1 MQTLDY
7 QRNSKGGGKSLG
19 SNWKV
24 FFFTEVFTEIQRGK
38 RLKKAD
44 HTEGETP
51 YVSSTAFNNGVDGFI
66 GNESSVRI
74 FGDCLTIANSGS
86 VGSAFFHRYVFVAS
100 DHVTKLKREG
110 LDKYAYLFLIPLV
123 SRLSEKYSFN
133 REINDERIKRE
144 KLLLPV
150 NEHGDI
156 DFEFMSTFMQNV
168 EQDILKTTLP
178 IFKAK
183 LNGCK
188 SAVSGG

>member
-1 MQTLDY
+1 M
-7 QRNSKGGGKSLG
+7 
-19 SNWKV
+19 
-24 FFFTEVFTEIQRGK
+24 
-38 RLKKAD
+38 
-44 HTEGETP
+44 
-51 YVSSTAFNNGVDGFI
+51 SSTAFNNGVDGFI

-74 FGDCLTIANSGS
+74 FSDCLTIANSGS
-86 VGSAFFHRYVFVAS
+86 VGSAFFHKYDFVAS

-150 NEHGDI
+150 NKHGDI

-178 IFKAK
+178 IFRAK
-183 LNGCK
+183 LNDCK
-188 SAVSGG
+188 STISGG